1 MGTEDDRTGTGP
13 RRGVWQIVHAAFS
26 PVIANLVL
34 DGLEARL
41 RKAFPRYVWK
51 GGTRTCP
58 KVNLIRLADDFVITG
73 ATHELLE
80 HEVKPLVEAF
90 LRERGLELSQEKT
103 VITHI
108 ADGCDFLGQHLR
120 KYHDKL
126 LIKPSAKSIKS
137 VLRKVRV
144 VIKGNKSA
152 SAGNLICHVN
162 PIIRGWAMY
171 HRHGVSAKV
180 FQSVDHAIFQS
191 LWRWAKRRHPNKGV
205 RWVKAR
211 YFHTS
216 DEHHWVFSGKVRG
229 SKGQSQTVHL
239 FTAHSLPIKRHT
251 KINSQVN
258 PYDPQ
263 WELYLEQRQGLK
275 MAASLKG
282 RMTLLYLWKRQDG
295 RCPHCGEAITTITGW
310 HNHHK
315 VWRSHGGSDATDN
328 RVLLHPTC
336 HSQVHHTRGSTCV
349 PHPVTRMFRKA

>member
-1 MGTEDDRTGTGP
+1 MRDRAMQALYLLSLDPLAETLADPNSYGFRTHRAPADAIEQCFIVLAKKASPQWLLEGDIRACFDELSHEWLLTHIPMDKVILRKWLKAGYMERNVLHPTEAGTPQGG
-13 RRGVWQIVHAAFS
+13 ICS
-26 PVIANLVL
+26 PVIAHLVL

-51 GGTRTCP
+51 GGTQTCP

-137 VLRKVRV
+137 VLRKVRA

-152 SAGNLICHVN
+152 SAGNLICHLN

-180 FQSVDHAIFQS
+180 VQSVDHALFQS

-216 DEHHWVFSGKVRG
+216 DE
-229 SKGQSQTVHL
+229 
-239 FTAHSLPIKRHT
+239 RH
-251 KINSQVN
+251 
-258 PYDPQ
+258 
-263 WELYLEQRQGLK
+263 
-275 MAASLKG
+275 
-282 RMTLLYLWKRQDG
+282 
-295 RCPHCGEAITTITGW
+295 
-310 HNHHK
+310 
-315 VWRSHGGSDATDN
+315 
-328 RVLLHPTC
+328 
-336 HSQVHHTRGSTCV
+336 
-349 PHPVTRMFRKA
+349 